1 MCQELANVDPDLWMD
16 EGELTELPE
25 IPVGDVVLRE
35 TCMDPVIPEVI
46 ATPDVDIPMIF
57 DSPKEREMREGIHER
72 IQGEICHEDT
82 ERVFQAEERLDAPP
96 GWNDVEDLI
105 MDDGEILAENMKPEK
120 RRRDEGA

>member
-57 DSPKEREMREGIHER
+57 DSLEEREMRARIHER
-72 IQGEICHEDT
+72 IQADICHRTGRESFKLK
-82 ERVFQAEERLDAPP
+82 R
-96 GWNDVEDLI
+96 GWMLLR
-105 MDDGEILAENMKPEK
+105 DGTMLKI
-120 RRRDEGA
+120 